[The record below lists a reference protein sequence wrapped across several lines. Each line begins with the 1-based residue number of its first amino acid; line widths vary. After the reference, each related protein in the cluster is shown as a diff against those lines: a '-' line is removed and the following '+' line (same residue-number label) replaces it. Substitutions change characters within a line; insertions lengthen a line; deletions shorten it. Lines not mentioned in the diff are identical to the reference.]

1 MTKLLFF
8 LSLCTA
14 AFVSAAEPLTIHLWP
29 SGTPGNL
36 SAPGPEKASPGNP
49 VGGAPITKVENV
61 SDPTLTVYRASPAAA
76 SHTAVLV
83 FPGGGYT
90 ILAYDLEGTEIC
102 EWLNRQGVT
111 AVLVK
116 YRVPQPKGV
125 PRYKAPLQDAQRA
138 LGIVRQHA
146 KEWNVDPHRIGVLGF
161 SAGGHLAAALST
173 NFETRSYPAI
183 DASDAVSC
191 RPDFAVL
198 IYPAYLTSPAGSDK
212 LAPELA
218 VSPQTPPTFL
228 VQAED
233 DPVHVQNSL
242 FYYLALTN
250 NHVPSE
256 MHLFSSGGHGYGMRQ
271 TGAPVNRWPEEL
283 KIWLAHLPV

>member
-1 MTKLLFF
+1 MTKLFLF
-8 LSLCTA
+8 LSMCTA
-14 AFVSAAEPLTIHLWP
+14 AFVCAAEPLTIHLWP
-29 SGTPGNL
+29 NGAPDNL

-49 VGGAPITKVENV
+49 VGGAPIIKLENV
-61 SDPTLTVYRASPAAA
+61 SDPTLTVYPASPSAA

-83 FPGGGYT
+83 FPGGGYS

-125 PRYKAPLQDAQRA
+125 PRYRAPLQDAQRA

-146 KEWNVDPHRIGVLGF
+146 KEWNIDPHRIGVLGF

-183 DASDAVSC
+183 DASDSVSC

-198 IYPAYLTSPAGSDK
+198 IYPAYLTSPEGSDK

-283 KIWLAHLPV
+283 KIWLAHLPA

>member
-1 MTKLLFF
+1 M
-8 LSLCTA
+8 
-14 AFVSAAEPLTIHLWP
+14 SAAEPLTIHLWP
-29 SGTPGNL
+29 NG
-36 SAPGPEKASPGNP
+36 APGSVGASGLEKTSPGGP
-49 VGGAPITKVENV
+49 VGGAPIIKLANV
-61 SDPTLTVYRASPAAA
+61 SDPTLTVYRVSTAAA
-76 SHTAVLV
+76 SHAAVLV
-83 FPGGGYT
+83 FPGGGYS
-90 ILAYDLEGTEIC
+90 ILAYDLEGTEVC
-102 EWLNRQGVT
+102 EWLNRQGIT

-125 PRYKAPLQDAQRA
+125 PPYRAPLQDAQRA

-146 KEWNVDPHRIGVLGF
+146 KEWNIDPHRIGVLGF

-173 NFETRSYPAI
+173 NFETRTYPAM
-183 DASDAVSC
+183 DASDSISC

-198 IYPAYLTSPAGSDK
+198 IYPAYLTKPEGSDK
-212 LAPELA
+212 LAPELT
-218 VSPQTPPTFL
+218 VSPRTPPTFL

-256 MHLFSSGGHGYGMRQ
+256 MHLFSSGGHGYGLRQ
-271 TGAPVNRWPEEL
+271 TGAPVNRWPQDL
-283 KIWLAHLPV
+283 SIWLTHLPV